1 MKIKIAAAALALV
14 GLAGSMHAQASLND
28 LVIGFEDS
36 SASYNLEVDLGNA
49 TTYLSLAGTNPG
61 QTYSVGN
68 LNTDLTGIFGSWT
81 GDSTLTFGIVGTEGG
96 STGSV
101 YKDTLWASNNGS
113 GSYSASSSAA
123 QSTPTG
129 KIGGLYGL
137 TGAVG
142 SFGNLTA
149 NDTSLTDINSQTNAA
164 TGTNLVGNK
173 VTASEAGSFA
183 SVQGSNNFGIA
194 GAASNLFVAGNVGS
208 GSPIASLYEIQPTNS
223 TSPPD
228 VVDLGYFTLNSTG
241 ALTFTVIPEPST
253 YAAILGA
260 VSIGFA
266 LLRRRSKQV
275 LA

>member
-28 LVIGFEDS
+28 LVIGFEDT

-49 TTYLSLAGTNPG
+49 TSYLSLGAGTY
-61 QTYSVGN
+61 TVGN

-81 GDSTLTFGIVGTEGG
+81 GDSSLTFGIVGAQSG
-96 STGSV
+96 STSGGV
-101 YKDTLWASNNGS
+101 FKDTLWASNNGS
-113 GSYSASSSAA
+113 GNYSASSSAT
-123 QSTPTG
+123 QSTPSG
-129 KIGGLYGL
+129 KIQGLYGL

-142 SFGNLTA
+142 SFGNLTV

-164 TGTNLVGNK
+164 TGANLVGNK
-173 VTASEAGSFA
+173 VTAGEVGSFA
-183 SVQGSNNFGIA
+183 SVQGANNFGIP

-208 GSPIASLYEIQPTNS
+208 GSAIASLYEIQPTNS
-223 TSPPD
+223 TTPPD
-228 VVDLGYFTLNSTG
+228 VVDLGYFTLSSTG